1 MPFGERLLPKG
12 LHRNGYSI
20 KSEHLHILES
30 KPETQKC
37 GGIMEILSIV
47 ILSLGSILAIF
58 LLTKIMG
65 YRQMSQMSMFDYI
78 IGITIGSI
86 AAEMSTSLED
96 NYMEPL
102 TAMIIYA
109 LVAVGLAIFS
119 SKSMKARRII
129 EGVPIVLFNHG
140 EIFYI
145 NLKKAK
151 MDVSEFL
158 MQCRVNGYFDISKLE
173 CVILEGN
180 GKLSFLPKA
189 QERPLTPADMN
200 LMPDRECMLA
210 NVILDGN
217 IMQDN
222 LRHMGKDEKWLRTQ
236 MKAAGAKD
244 ISDVLLATCDQE
256 GKVSVYPRENKKAPY
271 IVL

>member
-1 MPFGERLLPKG
+1 MD
-12 LHRNGYSI
+12 
-20 KSEHLHILES
+20 
-30 KPETQKC
+30 
-37 GGIMEILSIV
+37 ILSIV
-47 ILSLGSILAIF
+47 ILSLGSVLAIF
-58 LLTKIMG
+58 LLTKLMG

-86 AAEMSTSLED
+86 AAEMSTALDD
-96 NYMEPL
+96 NYTEPL
-102 TAMIIYA
+102 TAMIVYA
-109 LVAVGLAIFS
+109 LVAVGLAILS

-129 EGVPIVLFNHG
+129 EGIPVVLFNHG

-158 MQCRVNGYFDISKLE
+158 MQCRVNGYFDIEKLE

-200 LMPDRECMLA
+200 LMPDRECMVA

-222 LRHMGKDEKWLRTQ
+222 LHHVGKDEKWLRAQ
-236 MKAAGAKD
+236 IKAGGAKD
-244 ISDVLLATCDQE
+244 ISEVLLATCDCE
-256 GKVSVYPRENKKAPY
+256 GKVTVYLRANNKLPH